1 MGVQSVYDGHRL
13 PIPSLVDRNRDA
25 LLFTRYL
32 FTDTDFF
39 WEATFWAYI
48 THLCS
53 PSSCMIVRILAM
65 DCRNCLIF
73 PGDGDDPPI
82 ADIPRSCISS
92 SFNSF
97 SFSPRSSGVICRS
110 SLTLRAIFSTLF

>member
-13 PIPSLVDRNRDA
+13 PIPPLVDRNRDA

-32 FTDTDFF
+32 FTDTDFLG
-39 WEATFWAYI
+39 ESTFWAYI

-53 PSSCMIVRILAM
+53 PSSCMIVRILAI
-65 DCRNCLIF
+65 DCRSCLIF

-82 ADIPRSCISS
+82 ADTPRSCISS
-92 SFNSF
+92 SFNSLSF
-97 SFSPRSSGVICRS
+97 SFRSSGFICLS
-110 SLTLRAIFSTLF
+110 SLTLRVI